1 MKTNFI
7 YKIEKLKRNK
17 PFKSHSKSCRQY
29 KRLRCEKR
37 RKSVVSPLPTPT
49 NPHHN
54 ITSPPESGLITVDS
68 ATRRITNIHQEII

>member
-29 KRLRCEKR
+29 KRLRCEMR
-37 RKSVVSPLPTPT
+37 RMSVVSPFQPLPTLTLTP
-49 NPHHN
+49 PHHLRV
-54 ITSPPESGLITVDS
+54 GLITVDS